1 MNLPQ
6 MKERHAYTIIFTLLI
21 VGTIIC
27 MATKYTNEGILILVS
42 AIFVFFY
49 HLYTILNEQ
58 PINQENKQ

>member
-6 MKERHAYTIIFTLLI
+6 MKERQAYGIIFTLLI
-21 VGTIIC
+21 VGTMIT

-58 PINQENKQ
+58 PIRHGVEQ